1 MKSSEVRDE
10 LIRTLRLD
18 LIGPEPGS
26 EHEGEE
32 LTDEPSRWYIG
43 GFLVPFEAS
52 DEQRHD
58 ETSNEELF
66 TAGEESGADDTDA
79 PDRASARK
87 AFLPSSI
94 GLSVLTPRGL
104 EHLEAEVTW
113 GDYTLPPP
121 EAEGRPG
128 GKRSGDTWMREPKR
142 SALRVALTEGE
153 SKPIP
158 RDLPE
163 SGGLKLVVTAR
174 PAEGMEKLGLPAGT
188 RSVSVFV
195 VNYRK
200 PAPDEGKD
208 EAMAFQVRLTVRAE
222 QSFVA
227 RPNTTGLEAQDWD
240 ERVADLQYRDVVE
253 FVVGH
258 GVSART
264 VIGSDGGCREVAT
277 EWVPRATVEKVEPTL
292 MPGVELGMEA
302 LAGLAGPKELMAA
315 LEPFPRAY
323 AKWIGTQKQTTLT
336 GRRAET
342 AQALLRDAL
351 FASGRIANGI
361 SLLEDPVVF
370 RAFQVANRAMAKA
383 ARRRQ
388 AKLLGVKP
396 EAVRP
401 PTWYPFQLAFLL
413 MNLQGVVDPKSPDRD
428 TVDLLFFPTGGGK
441 TEAYLGLA
449 AFTMVLRRLSN
460 PGLSS
465 AGVSVLMRYTL
476 RLLTLDQLGRVAA
489 LVCALELERETVPSE
504 LGTWPFEVG
513 LWVGRAATPNR
524 MGFKGDG
531 DESSARTKTLRFKND
546 SKRYPPPIPLESCPW
561 CGTPFSPQSFSLLPS
576 ADRPTDLRVVCM
588 SRDCEFNGRR
598 PLPILTV
605 DEPIYQRR
613 PAFLIA
619 TVDKFASLPWV
630 GEVGGLLGKADRA
643 GSDGFSG
650 AGRLLPPDLII
661 QDELHLISGP
671 LGTIAG
677 LYEIAIDT
685 LATRFEDGKAI
696 RPKIVAST
704 ATIRRAEAQ
713 VKALFGRQAVAVFP
727 PPGPDRRD
735 SFFARTVPVSEK
747 EPRTYI
753 GLSAQGR
760 SLKVLLLRSYLALLG
775 ATQRMYDGAG
785 GTALGEHN
793 PADPYMSLLGY
804 FTSLRELGG
813 TRRIVEDEV
822 AARAARRSE
831 RRRVGE
837 LSSPFSDRQI
847 QQEVVEL
854 TSRESTSKVSR
865 AKERLAFF
873 NNHKDHVDVALAT
886 NMISVGLDIT
896 RLGLMVVLGQP
907 KTTSEYI
914 QATSRVGRDDTRPG
928 LVVTLQNV
936 HRPRD
941 RSHYERFEAYHASFY
956 RAVEATSVT
965 PFSARALDRAA
976 AAVAIALARHGIS
989 ELSPPG
995 GAGAMESCR
1004 KDAGFVAEAM
1014 SQRASGHDPSK
1025 SDEELEALRKRVR
1038 SLVDDILDSWA
1049 VLARDKREKGVKV
1062 VYQKWERGNPPNA
1075 FPLLRDPLDP
1085 ELAIYPDLRKFRA
1098 QRAMRDVEPSVG
1110 LILRRLDNQAV
1121 LESEEAEA

>member
-1 MKSSEVRDE
+1 MWSSPALERTAMKSAEVRDE
-10 LIRTLRLD
+10 LIQALRLD
-18 LIGPEPGS
+18 LTGPEPGS
-26 EHEGEE
+26 VHEREE
-32 LTDEPSRWYIG
+32 LPDEPSRWYIG

-52 DEQRHD
+52 DEQKCD

-66 TAGEESGADDTDA
+66 AAGEEMGADDSDA

-94 GLSVLTPRGL
+94 GLSVLTPPGL
-104 EHLEAEVTW
+104 EELEAEVTW
-113 GDYTLPPP
+113 GDYSLPAVEG
-121 EAEGRPG
+121 EAAA
-128 GKRSGDTWMREPKR
+128 KRVGDTWKREPKR
-142 SALRVALTEGE
+142 SVLRVAVTGNGARPL
-153 SKPIP
+153 PL
-158 RDLPE
+158 DLPD

-174 PAEGMEKLGLPAGT
+174 PADGMERLGLAAGT

-200 PAPDEGKD
+200 PAPDERKD
-208 EAMAFQVRLTVRAE
+208 EAMAFQVRLTVRAP
-222 QSFVA
+222 QPFVA
-227 RPNTTGLEAQDWD
+227 RPNTTGLEAEDWD

-253 FVVGH
+253 YVVGH

-264 VIGSDGGCREVAT
+264 LFGSDGGCREVST
-277 EWVPRATVEKVEPTL
+277 EWVPRAAVEKVEPTL

-302 LAGLAGPKELMAA
+302 LAAMKGPDELKAA
-315 LEPFPRAY
+315 LAPFPLRY
-323 AKWIGTQKQTTLT
+323 AEWIGEQRDEVFA

-342 AQALLRDAL
+342 AQFLLNDAALAC
-351 FASGRIANGI
+351 GRITTGI
-361 SLLEDPVVF
+361 GLLDDPQVLQ
-370 RAFQVANRAMAKA
+370 AFQVANRVMARA

-388 AKLLGVKP
+388 AMLLKVRP
-396 EAVRP
+396 EATRAP
-401 PTWYPFQLAFLL
+401 AWYPFQLAFLL
-413 MNLQGVVDPKSPDRD
+413 MNLRSVVDPKSADRSA
-428 TVDLLFFPTGGGK
+428 VDLLFFPTGGGK

-449 AFTMVLRRLSN
+449 AFTMVLRRLRN
-460 PGLSS
+460 PGASS

-489 LVCALELERETVPSE
+489 LVCALELERETNTAE
-504 LGTWPFEVG
+504 LGEWPFEVG

-524 MGFKGDG
+524 MGSKADG
-531 DESSARTKTLRFKND
+531 DENTARSKTLRYKKD

-561 CGTPFSPQSFSLLPS
+561 CGEPFLPQSFSLLPN

-588 SRDCEFNGRR
+588 NRDCDFTGRR

-605 DEPIYQRR
+605 DEPIYQRL

-630 GEVGGLLGKADRA
+630 GEVGGLFGKAEKE
-643 GSDGFSG
+643 
-650 AGRLLPPDLII
+650 LLPPDLII

-685 LATRFEDGKAI
+685 LATRFVDGKAI

-713 VKALFGRQAVAVFP
+713 VKALFGRPSVAVFP

-747 EPRTYI
+747 EPRTYV

-760 SLKVLLLRSYLALLG
+760 SLKVLLLRAYLALLG
-775 ATQRMYDGAG
+775 ASQRMYDEAG
-785 GTALGEHN
+785 GTALGEKN

-822 AARAARRSE
+822 AARAAQRSE
-831 RRRVGE
+831 RLRMGE
-837 LSSPFSDRQI
+837 LAGPFRNRQI

-865 AKERLAFF
+865 ARERLAFSHD
-873 NNHKDHVDVALAT
+873 HKDHVDVALAT
-886 NMISVGLDIT
+886 NMISVGLDIP

-914 QATSRVGRDDTRPG
+914 QATSRVGRDDNRPG

-941 RSHYERFEAYHASFY
+941 RSHYERFEAYHATFY

-976 AAVAIALARHGIS
+976 AAVCVALARHGIR
-989 ELSPPG
+989 ELQPPT
-995 GAGAMESCR
+995 GAAAMERRR

-1025 SDEELEALRKRVR
+1025 SDEDLEALRKRVR

-1049 VLARDKREKGVKV
+1049 VFAREKREKGVKV
-1062 VYQKWERGNPPNA
+1062 AYQKWERGNPANA

-1085 ELAIYPDLRKFRA
+1085 DLDLYPEMRKFRA

-1110 LILRRLDNQAV
+1110 LVLRRLDNRAV
-1121 LESEEAEA
+1121 PEIEEAEA